1 MYIHIRSIYAS
12 TAFHDSVHLIL
23 IMLNSSTVAIAFSP
37 TLSTPAHTHT
47 HTHNNVRP
55 FFLFSLTYTLPP
67 CPHVLIN
74 SAFLPKLISY
84 IYAHTLS
91 LSLFHTLYVCVCV
104 CVIPYPTQGH
114 HHQPFFVVVFPS
126 LTSTQSLSLS
136 HSLSV
141 YSKYNHVCIYLTLS
155 HNNSQIHAPPTTPLN
170 HFAFVRCTLSR
181 LQFSL
186 CLSEISSLRLSPVS
200 RLAIQNPARERHDVF
215 KIQQERANEL
225 LKIQQQRE
233 GVTQN
238 PAREREGVTQNP
250 ARESDDLF
258 KIQQERER

>member
-47 HTHNNVRP
+47 HTHITTYV
-55 FFLFSLTYTLPP
+55 LSSFSLSRTLCLPVLTFSSIQHFSRNSSHTYT
-67 CPHVLIN
+67 HT
-74 SAFLPKLISY
+74 
-84 IYAHTLS
+84 HTLS
-91 LSLFHTLYVCVCV
+91 LSLSHSVCLCVCV

-155 HNNSQIHAPPTTPLN
+155 HNNSRIHAPPTTPLN

-200 RLAIQNPARERHDVF
+200 RLAIQNPARES
-215 KIQQERANEL
+215 E
-225 LKIQQQRE
+225 
-233 GVTQN
+233 
-238 PAREREGVTQNP
+238 
-250 ARESDDLF
+250 
-258 KIQQERER
+258 